1 MNEVNDGWDVRGD
14 GITEETWNDVE
25 RYILRWMKI
34 TVQNEHYIATSGS
47 GDLAHQQCLK
57 ITG

>member
-14 GITEETWNDVE
+14 GITEKTWNDVE

-47 GDLAHQQCLK
+47 GDLA
-57 ITG
+57 TSSA